1 MSTTVPETPTEQ
13 TPSPEEPR
21 VHYREVGFLIQRRAA
36 TLQAGR
42 HRSAVVATLARL
54 RANAGKEPGTDPAI
68 WSQTV
73 DGVPGTPWGD
83 GPTVQEWAVHTAMT
97 LFATHQQSR
106 DAGMHRPGVGLGQ
119 AVARLERKQ
128 GGAEDDRI
136 SSLRRRFDAAVTAA
150 TPDELAHHLR
160 GLVTQLRGGDEG
172 LDYGLLADDL
182 VQFQQPGQAGD
193 VRRRWAR
200 QLYHLDPRPDPRQD
214 RDAAAAGDIPAPP
227 TEEQQ

>member
-1 MSTTVPETPTEQ
+1 MSTTVPESPTEQ
-13 TPSPEEPR
+13 TPEPR
-21 VHYREVGFLIQRRAA
+21 NRYGDVGFLVQRRAA
-36 TLQAGR
+36 ALQAGR

-54 RANAGKEPGTDPAI
+54 RTNTGKEPGTDPAI

-83 GPTVQEWAVHTAMT
+83 GPTPQEWAVHTAMT

-106 DAGMHRPGVGLGQ
+106 DAGMHRPGVGLGL

-128 GGAEDDRI
+128 GGGADDERV

-182 VQFQQPGQAGD
+182 VQFQQPGKAGD

-200 QLYHLDPRPDPRQD
+200 QLYHLDLDPRPDTS
-214 RDAAAAGDIPAPP
+214 APS